1 MTHDRP
7 GDQPNQWPQAEQ
19 FRASIRM
26 EFALYVGGVILMLM
40 AVTGYIVTKQY
51 VSSVTVGVVETVL
64 AQARSYASSAGKH
77 IISAESPDVL
87 MLSNLCTRLAAD
99 NSDIHWVG
107 IADNQGRF
115 LSHTDIKQVM
125 SGQKLLSISSTR
137 YPQSLRTGEKLSI
150 VGDSLM
156 ITIPII
162 EQGVPLGTL
171 AVTSSTRQ
179 IAQARKTSIVTVSA
193 ITAIMILLGIPITM
207 IVLNRRL
214 RPLGLIIDS
223 LKAVRLDEP
232 VFDIPISSR
241 NEFGYLAETLR
252 VMGGKLTMAQRQQI
266 ERERVVRE
274 LEIARE
280 IQANIL
286 PKEYPQAVQFQF
298 AGAYR
303 SAREVGGDY
312 YDFLPLDDNLL
323 GYLIADVSG
332 KSLPGMLV
340 MLLTR
345 DIVRRLA
352 RPSLKP
358 SQLLSAVNRELL
370 PGIKKGMF
378 VTMFYGILD
387 RRTGHF
393 TFASAGHNP
402 LIKVDASA
410 AAVRLIKTKGFPLGM
425 AGSDTFDKRIE
436 DGALL
441 LSPGD
446 WLIQY
451 TDGINE
457 AQDADKR
464 EYGMERFL
472 DAVQTLRSQN
482 ADELVRGVLERHEA
496 FVGVAPQYDD
506 ITLLAMK
513 WVGVSANLDKNV
525 NRMRTNVV
533 NA

>member
-1 MTHDRP
+1 MTHDKSDNP
-7 GDQPNQWPQAEQ
+7 PDQWPQEGQ
-19 FRASIRM
+19 FRTSIRT
-26 EFALYVGGVILMLM
+26 EFSLYVGGVILLLM

-51 VSSVTVGVVETVL
+51 VSSVTAGVVETVL

-87 MLSNLCTRLAAD
+87 MLGNLCTRLASDNAD
-99 NSDIHWVG
+99 IRWVG
-107 IADNQGRF
+107 IADNQDRF

-125 SGQKLLSISSTR
+125 SGQKLPSISSTR
-137 YPQSLRTGEKLSI
+137 YPQSLRTGERLSI

-156 ITIPII
+156 ITIPIV

-171 AVTSSTRQ
+171 AATSSTRQ
-179 IAQARKTSIVTVSA
+179 IAQARKTSIVTVVT
-193 ITAIMILLGIPITM
+193 ITAIMILLGIPTTM

-214 RPLGLIIDS
+214 RPFGLIINS

-232 VFDIPISSR
+232 VFDIPITSR

-266 ERERVVRE
+266 EKERVARE

-286 PKEYPQAVQFQF
+286 PKEYPQATRFQF

-312 YDFLPLDDNLL
+312 YDFLPLDENLL
-323 GYLIADVSG
+323 GYVIADVSG

-345 DIVRRLA
+345 DIIRRLA

-358 SQLLSAVNRELL
+358 SQLLAAVNRELL
-370 PGIKKGMF
+370 PSIKKGMF

-387 RRTGHF
+387 QRTGHF

-402 LIKVDASA
+402 LIKVDAA
-410 AAVRLIKTKGFPLGM
+410 ASAVRLIKTKGFPLGM

-436 DGALL
+436 NGALL

-464 EYGMERFL
+464 EFGMERFL
-472 DAVQTLRSQN
+472 DAVQTLHGQN
-482 ADELVRGVLERHEA
+482 ADELVRGILERHEA
-496 FVGVAPQYDD
+496 FVGGAPQYDD

-513 WVGVSANLDKNV
+513 WVGVSADLTTSV
-525 NRMRTNVV
+525 NMMRTSVV

>member
-1 MTHDRP
+1 MTHDKPANRP
-7 GDQPNQWPQAEQ
+7 DQWPQAGQ
-19 FRASIRM
+19 FPTSIRT
-26 EFALYVGGVILMLM
+26 EFSLYLGGIILLLM

-51 VSSVTVGVVETVL
+51 VSSVTTGVVETLL
-64 AQARSYASSAGKH
+64 AQARSYAASAGKH

-87 MLSNLCTRLAAD
+87 MLSNVCTKLASD
-99 NSDIHWVG
+99 NADIHWVG

-125 SGQKLLSISSTR
+125 SGQRLQPIMATT
-137 YPQSLRTGEKLSI
+137 YPRSLRTGEKLSI
-150 VGDSLM
+150 VRDSLT

-171 AVTSSTRQ
+171 VATSSTRQ

-193 ITAIMILLGIPITM
+193 ITAIMILLGIPAVM
-207 IVLNRRL
+207 IVFNRRL
-214 RPLGLIIDS
+214 RPFGLIINS

-232 VFDIPISSR
+232 TFDIPIKSR

-252 VMGGKLTMAQRQQI
+252 VMGAKLTVAQREQI
-266 ERERVVRE
+266 EKERVDRE
-274 LEIARE
+274 MEIARE

-286 PKEYPQAVQFQF
+286 PREYPQATPFQF

-312 YDFLPLDDNLL
+312 YDFLPLDENLL

-345 DIVRRLA
+345 DIVKRLA

-370 PGIKKGMF
+370 PSIKKGMF

-387 RRTGHF
+387 RRTGDF

-402 LIKVDASA
+402 LVKMGADDGV
-410 AAVRLIKTKGFPLGM
+410 VRLIKTKGFPLGM

-436 DGALL
+436 DGTLRLA
-441 LSPGD
+441 PGD

-472 DAVQTLRSQN
+472 DAVQTLQNQN
-482 ADELVRGVLERHEA
+482 ADELVRGVMERHEA
-496 FVGVAPQYDD
+496 FVGAAPQYDD

-513 WVGVSANLDKNV
+513 WVGTAADRNDSV
-525 NRMRTNVV
+525 NRTRTNVV

>member
-1 MTHDRP
+1 MTHDKPVDRA
-7 GDQPNQWPQAEQ
+7 DQWPRAEQ
-19 FRASIRM
+19 FRTSIRR
-26 EFALYVGGVILMLM
+26 EFSLYVGGVILLLM
-40 AVTGYIVTKQY
+40 AVTGTVVTRQY
-51 VSSVTVGVVETVL
+51 VSSVTEGVVETLL

-99 NSDIHWVG
+99 NADIHWVG

-125 SGQKLLSISSTR
+125 SGQRLTAVGATQYLR
-137 YPQSLRTGEKLSI
+137 SLRSDERLAI
-150 VGDSLM
+150 VGDALT
-156 ITIPII
+156 ITIPIV
-162 EQGVPLGTL
+162 EQNVPLGTL
-171 AVTSSTRQ
+171 AVAASTRQ
-179 IAQARKTSIVTVSA
+179 ITHARTTSIVTVTA
-193 ITAIMILLGIPITM
+193 ITAVMILLGIPITM
-207 IVLNRRL
+207 IVLHRRL
-214 RPLGLIIDS
+214 RPFGLIIDA
-223 LKAVRLDEP
+223 LKTVRLDEP

-252 VMGGKLTMAQRQQI
+252 VMGGKLTVAQRQQI
-266 ERERVVRE
+266 ERERVARE

-286 PKEYPQAVQFQF
+286 PREYPQAGPFQF
-298 AGAYR
+298 GGAYR

-312 YDFLPLDDNLL
+312 YDFLPLDDHQL
-323 GYLIADVSG
+323 GWLIADVSG

-352 RPSLKP
+352 RPFLKP
-358 SQLLSAVNRELL
+358 SQLLAAVNRELL

-387 RRTGHF
+387 QRSGHF

-402 LIKVDASA
+402 LIKVDAA
-410 AAVRLIKTKGFPLGM
+410 AGTVRLIKTKGFPLGM
-425 AGSDTFDKRIE
+425 AGSETFDKRIE
-436 DGALL
+436 DGALQ

-451 TDGINE
+451 TDGITE
-457 AQDADKR
+457 AQDAEKR
-464 EYGMERFL
+464 EFGMERLL
-472 DAVQTLRSQN
+472 DAVQTLQGQN
-482 ADELVRGVLERHEA
+482 AEELIRGVLERHEA
-496 FVGVAPQYDD
+496 FVGGASQYDD
-506 ITLLAMK
+506 ITLLAMR
-513 WVGVSANLDKNV
+513 WIGVSADPGDRAERTMTNAV
-525 NRMRTNVV
+525 NG
-533 NA
+533 

>member
-1 MTHDRP
+1 MTHDKP
-7 GDQPNQWPQAEQ
+7 GNQPDQWPQAGQ
-19 FRASIRM
+19 FRTSIRW
-26 EFALYVGGVILMLM
+26 EFSLYVGGVILLMM

-51 VSSVTVGVVETVL
+51 VASVTAGVVETLL
-64 AQARSYASSAGKH
+64 AQARSYASAAGKH

-99 NSDIHWVG
+99 NPDIHWVG
-107 IADNQGRF
+107 IADNQSRF
-115 LSHTDIKQVM
+115 LSHTEIKQVM
-125 SGQKLLSISSTR
+125 SGQKLPSISSTR
-137 YPQSLRTGEKLSI
+137 FPQSLRTGEKLAI
-150 VGDSLM
+150 VGDSLT

-171 AVTSSTRQ
+171 AAASSTRQ
-179 IAQARKTSIVTVSA
+179 ITQARKKSIVTVGA
-193 ITAIMILLGIPITM
+193 ISMIMILLGIPTTM

-214 RPLGLIIDS
+214 RPFGLIIDS
-223 LKAVRLDEP
+223 LQAVRLDEP
-232 VFDIPISSR
+232 AFDIPITSR

-252 VMGGKLTMAQRQQI
+252 VMGGKLTMAQRQQV
-266 ERERVVRE
+266 EKERVSRE

-286 PKEYPQAVQFQF
+286 PKEYPQAAQFQF

-303 SAREVGGDY
+303 CAREVGGDY
-312 YDFLPLDDNLL
+312 YDFLPLDENLL

-370 PGIKKGMF
+370 PSIKKGMF

-402 LIKVDASA
+402 LVKVDAA
-410 AAVRLIKTKGFPLGM
+410 AAIRLIKTKGFPLGM

-436 DGALL
+436 DGALR

-472 DAVQTLRSQN
+472 DAVQTLQSQN

-496 FVGVAPQYDD
+496 FVGAAPQYDD

-513 WVGVSANLDKNV
+513 WVGLSADLDHGV
-525 NRMRTNVV
+525 NAARTNVV